1 MIRVRFK
8 NVPKENGATQ
18 KGEDRANYIA
28 GTTKD
33 FDQLDGLNRANYVAG
48 KTKDHND
55 HDPLGSKT
63 EFLTSSNIASPLP
76 TLLTPFLPHH
86 QMDWSQIGRE
96 IGLVKSLKGLVKDPI
111 HEMISLREGE
121 HLTRKQWLELVRN
134 YVKEMGL
141 QGAKYICFIHR
152 DTTKEHCHLVFSG
165 VDAITKK
172 VLNHWQDRKK
182 ATKLMRKYEKKYG
195 LEAVANPGDKLY
207 QDVTENYTDKKKS
220 GKSKHARATSDK
232 ARIARAI
239 DNVIN
244 QNHKLDYKPTL
255 LEFLEQLEFAGVA
268 ASLSYKKLGDKHPAG
283 ISFRLSKNAKKSR
296 TANNSTNSG
305 KDGTKT
311 AKNGINA
318 AKYIPGSKMGHG
330 GVYKFSSLLE
340 TGCFALNDK
349 EASMVRQMNIKEG
362 ARKFGISPDPDIK
375 LGFNQLIEDNA
386 YCNVVCR
393 YKLKDEAKVKAAMN
407 SVNLPVYERLFNQS
421 GEKDFLTFN
430 PKLRAFVIRV
440 KGTKHRWHKF
450 EYNQQWSSNQ
460 KMTKGEFNALVNQRM
475 AEMLIEFIERILQM
489 FGIIGVEIETHAGDY
504 QKQDDFKLKH
514 NAQPQ
519 ILHEDDLE
527 KILSRIGGGDI
538 EALTKNYDLTSS
550 ISF

>member
-33 FDQLDGLNRANYVAG
+33 FDQLDGLNKANYVAG
-48 KTKDHND
+48 KTKDD
-55 HDPLGSKT
+55 HDPLCSKT
-63 EFLTSSNIASPLP
+63 EFLTCGNIASPLP
-76 TLLTPFLPHH
+76 TLMTPFLPHH
-86 QMDWSQIGRE
+86 QMDWSHIGRE
-96 IGLVKSLKGLVKDPI
+96 IGSVKSLKGLLKDPI

-121 HLTRKQWLELVRN
+121 HLTRKQWLELVRS
-134 YVKEMGL
+134 YVKQMGL
-141 QGAKYICFIHR
+141 SGAKYISFIHR
-152 DTTKEHCHLVFSG
+152 DTKKEHCHLVFSG
-165 VDAITKK
+165 VDAISKK
-172 VLNHWQDRKK
+172 VINHWQDQKT
-182 ATKLMRKYEKKYG
+182 ATKLMRKYEKKYS

-220 GKSKHARATSDK
+220 GKSKYARATSDK

-239 DNVIN
+239 DNVIS
-244 QNHKLDYKPTL
+244 QNNKLDYKPTL
-255 LEFLEQLEFAGVA
+255 LEFLEQLELAGVA
-268 ASLSYKKLGDKHPAG
+268 SSLTYRKLGDKHPAG
-283 ISFRLSKNAKKSR
+283 ISFRLSRIAKKSL
-296 TANNSTNSG
+296 TANNGNNSD
-305 KDGTKT
+305 KDGTKIT
-311 AKNGINA
+311 RNDIYA

-362 ARKFGISPDPDIK
+362 ARKFGISPDPDVQ
-375 LGFNQLIEDNA
+375 LGFNQPIKDSA

-393 YKLKDEAKVKAAMN
+393 YKLKDEAKVKAAI
-407 SVNLPVYERLFNQS
+407 SAVSLPVYERLFNQS
-421 GEKDFLTFN
+421 GEKNFLTFN
-430 PKLRAFVIRV
+430 PKLRAFVVRV
-440 KGTKHRWHKF
+440 KGTKRRWHKF
-450 EYNQQWSSNQ
+450 EYNQRWSSN
-460 KMTKGEFNALVNQRM
+460 KSMTKGEFNALVNQRM

-489 FGIIGVEIETHAGDY
+489 FGIVGVEMDTHAGDY

-514 NAQPQ
+514 SGQPQ

-527 KILSRIGGGDI
+527 KILSRLGGGDI
-538 EALTKNYDLTSS
+538 EALTKNHDLSS
-550 ISF
+550 SLSL

>member
-8 NVPKENGATQ
+8 NVPKDNGATQ
-18 KGEDRANYIA
+18 KGEDRANYVA

-33 FDQLDGLNRANYVAG
+33 LDQLDGLNRANYVAG
-48 KTKDHND
+48 KTKEHND

-63 EFLTSSNIASPLP
+63 EFLTSGNIASPLP

-86 QMDWSQIGRE
+86 QIDWSQIGRE
-96 IGLVKSLKGLVKDPI
+96 IGSVKSLKGLVKDPI
-111 HEMISLREGE
+111 HEMISLRKGE

-134 YVKEMGL
+134 YAKEMGL
-141 QGAKYICFIHR
+141 QGAKYISFIHR

-165 VDAITKK
+165 VDAVTKK

-182 ATKLMRKYEKKYG
+182 ATKLMRKYEKKYV

-239 DNVIN
+239 DNVIS

-255 LEFLEQLEFAGVA
+255 LEFLEQLELAGVA

-283 ISFRLSKNAKKSR
+283 ISFRLSRNAKKSLN
-296 TANNSTNSG
+296 ANNGNNGNNSS
-305 KDGTKT
+305 KD
-311 AKNGINA
+311 GINA

-349 EASMVRQMNIKEG
+349 EASMVCQMNIKEG
-362 ARKFGISPDPDIK
+362 ARKYGIKADPSIK

-393 YKLKDEAKVKAAMN
+393 YKLKDEARVKAAIN
-407 SVNLPVYERLFNQS
+407 AVSLPVYGRLFNQS
-421 GEKDFLTFN
+421 GEKDFMRFN

-440 KGTKHRWHKF
+440 KATKRRWHKF
-450 EYNQQWSSNQ
+450 EYNQQWSSNK
-460 KMTKGEFNALVNQRM
+460 KMTKGEFNTLVNQRM
-475 AEMLIEFIERILQM
+475 AEMFIEFIEKILQM
-489 FGIIGVEIETHAGDY
+489 FGIIGVEIDTHAGDY
-504 QKQDDFKLKH
+504 QTQDDFKLKH
-514 NAQPQ
+514 SGQPK

-527 KILSRIGGGDI
+527 KILSRLGDGDI
-538 EALTKNYDLTSS
+538 EALTKNHDLSS
-550 ISF
+550 SLSF

>member
-18 KGEDRANYIA
+18 KGEERANYIA

-33 FDQLDGLNRANYVAG
+33 FDQIDGLNRANYVAG
-48 KTKDHND
+48 KTKDD
-55 HDPLGSKT
+55 HDPLCSKT
-63 EFLTSSNIASPLP
+63 EFLTCGNIASPLP
-76 TLLTPFLPHH
+76 TLMTPFLPHH
-86 QMDWSQIGRE
+86 QMDWSHIGRE
-96 IGLVKSLKGLVKDPI
+96 IGSVKSLKGLFKDPI

-121 HLTRKQWLELVRN
+121 HLTRKQWLELVRS
-134 YVKEMGL
+134 YVKQMGL
-141 QGAKYICFIHR
+141 SGAKYISFIHR
-152 DTTKEHCHLVFSG
+152 DTKKEHCHLVFSG
-165 VDAITKK
+165 VDAVTRK
-172 VLNHWQDRKK
+172 VINHWQDQKT

-220 GKSKHARATSDK
+220 GKSKHARATRDK

-239 DNVIN
+239 DNVIS

-255 LEFLEQLEFAGVA
+255 LEFLEQLELAGVA
-268 ASLSYKKLGDKHPAG
+268 SSLNYKKLGDKHPAG
-283 ISFRLSKNAKKSR
+283 ISFRLSRNAKKSL
-296 TANNSTNSG
+296 TANNGNNSG
-305 KDGTKT
+305 KDGTKI
-311 AKNGINA
+311 ARNGINA
-318 AKYIPGSKMGHG
+318 AKYIPGSKIGHG

-362 ARKFGISPDPDIK
+362 ARKFGISPDPDVQ
-375 LGFNQLIEDNA
+375 LGFNQPIEDNA

-393 YKLKDEAKVKAAMN
+393 YKLKDEAKVKAAIN
-407 SVNLPVYERLFNQS
+407 AVSLPVYERLFNQS
-421 GEKDFLTFN
+421 GEKDFIRFN

-440 KGTKHRWHKF
+440 KATKRRWHKF
-450 EYNQQWSSNQ
+450 EYNQQWSSNK

-475 AEMLIEFIERILQM
+475 AEILIEFIERILQM
-489 FGIIGVEIETHAGDY
+489 FGIVGVEIETHAGDY

-538 EALTKNYDLTSS
+538 EALTKNHDLSS
-550 ISF
+550 SLSL

>member
-55 HDPLGSKT
+55 HDTLCSKT
-63 EFLTSSNIASPLP
+63 EFLTCGNIASPLP
-76 TLLTPFLPHH
+76 TLMTPFLPHH
-86 QMDWSQIGRE
+86 QMDWSHIGKE
-96 IGLVKSLKGLVKDPI
+96 IGSVKSMKGLIKDPI

-121 HLTRKQWLELVRN
+121 TMTRKQWLRLARD
-134 YVKEMGL
+134 YVKELGL
-141 QGAKYICFIHR
+141 QGAKYIIFIHR
-152 DTTKEHCHLVFSG
+152 DTTKEHIHLVFSG
-165 VDAITKK
+165 TDAVTKK
-172 VLNHWQDRKK
+172 VLNHWQDQKK
-182 ATKLMRKYEKKYG
+182 ATELMRKYERWFG
-195 LEAVANPGDKLY
+195 LEAVPNPGERLD
-207 QDVTENYTDKKKS
+207 QDVTENYTDKCKI
-220 GKSKHARATSDK
+220 GKSKAARQTSQK

-239 DNVIN
+239 SSVIK
-244 QNHKLDYKPTL
+244 QNEVLDYQPTL
-255 LEFLEQLEFAGVA
+255 LEFLEQLELAGVA
-268 ASLSYKKLGDKHPAG
+268 TSLSYKKLGDKHPAG
-283 ISFRLSKNAKKSR
+283 ISFRLSRNAKKSQA
-296 TANNSTNSG
+296 ANNDTN
-305 KDGTKT
+305 T
-311 AKNGINA
+311 
-318 AKYIPGSKMGHG
+318 AKYIPSSKMGHG
-330 GVYKFSSLLE
+330 GMYNFKKLMESE
-340 TGCFALNDK
+340 CFKLSDK
-349 EASMVRQMNIKEG
+349 EANLVRRMNMEEG
-362 ARKFGISPDPDIK
+362 ARKYGIKADPDVK

-393 YKLKDEAKVKAAMN
+393 YKLKDEAKVIAAIN

-489 FGIIGVEIETHAGDY
+489 FGIIRVEIETHAGDY

-514 NAQPQ
+514 SGQPH

-527 KILSRIGGGDI
+527 KVLSRIGGDDI
-538 EALTKNYDLTSS
+538 EALTKNHDLSSS